1 VELDRIVKSF
11 AKAIS
16 VVDSRCSGY
25 VSRSKRQYKP
35 GIGPYAENKAMELV
49 TEELCDVG
57 IACGQFIPYP
67 AAAAKKCDIWLG
79 EPLEWVIEVKMGRFR
94 GDNGKPDDTGIKDLI
109 SPFAADRSAL
119 TDGVKLAESEF
130 PARKAVLVYGFDDD
144 DRPLG
149 DALDTLDALLRQRVV
164 IRDKQETAFTGLR
177 HPVFKSGRV
186 VAWEIGAAVRQVAHQ

>member
-1 VELDRIVKSF
+1 MELDQIVKAF

-16 VVDSRCSGY
+16 VVDSRCPGY
-25 VSRSKRQYKP
+25 VSRSNRQYQP
-35 GIGPYAENKAMELV
+35 GIGPYAANKAMELV
-49 TEELCDVG
+49 TQQLCDVG
-57 IACGQFIPYP
+57 IACGQFIAYP

-109 SPFAADRSAL
+109 SPFSADRSAL

-130 PARKAVLVYGFDDD
+130 AAKKAVLVYGFDDS

-149 DALDTLDALLRQRVV
+149 DAIDTLDALLRRRVV
-164 IRDKQETAFTGLR
+164 IRDKKEAEFAELR
-177 HPVFKSGRV
+177 HPVFQSGRV
-186 VAWEIGAAVRQVAHQ
+186 VGWEIGGVAEA